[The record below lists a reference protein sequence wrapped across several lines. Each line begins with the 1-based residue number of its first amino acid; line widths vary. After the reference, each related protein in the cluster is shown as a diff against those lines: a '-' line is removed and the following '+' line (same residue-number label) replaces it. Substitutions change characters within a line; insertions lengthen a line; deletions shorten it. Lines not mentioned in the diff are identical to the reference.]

1 MSVDGFCALVP
12 HAVKAWVRYLDASGV
27 ERSFEAGGW
36 HARIVQHELDHLQET
51 LYLDRM
57 LSRTATTVENVTK
70 HWKDVAAREVLRRL
84 R

>member
-1 MSVDGFCALVP
+1 
-12 HAVKAWVRYLDASGV
+12 VRYLDASGV